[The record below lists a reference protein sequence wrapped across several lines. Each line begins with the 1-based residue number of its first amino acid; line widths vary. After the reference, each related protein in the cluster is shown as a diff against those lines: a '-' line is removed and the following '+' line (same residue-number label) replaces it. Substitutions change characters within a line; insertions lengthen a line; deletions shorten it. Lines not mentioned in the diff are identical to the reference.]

1 MKKLQLTMNHWI
13 WGSSYELH
21 EFHHIPM
28 DFLIQISL
36 AIGFSARTAR
46 HPAAQKWEWEFDE
59 DLRFWDVGN
68 PWKSP
73 VQGWKCK
80 ILQEKQSTMIIL
92 AVLSLGSYTKL
103 RCVIRPMD
111 QPTWQ
116 LLFSM
121 EKSWLNPP
129 FRGWSWEVPSAFFLV
144 A

>member
-1 MKKLQLTMNHWI
+1 MKNLQLTMNHWI
-13 WGSSYELH
+13 WGRKLSSTSSII
-21 EFHHIPM
+21 FPWIV
-28 DFLIQISL
+28 SSKL
-36 AIGFSARTAR
+36 ASPLVFRLERLVILLPKNGNWA
-46 HPAAQKWEWEFDE
+46 FDE

-73 VQGWKCK
+73 VQGWKCT

-92 AVLSLGSYTKL
+92 AVLSLGSCMKL

-116 LLFSM
+116 LFFSM

-129 FRGWSWEVPSAFFLV
+129 FRG
-144 A
+144 